1 MNIIEFHIRIMKI
14 MKFMEFH
21 KQKYKNNE
29 NHIIPYAN
37 QENNG
42 NLKILKGNYKNH
54 EIIEFNF
61 RIMKIKKII
70 EFQ

>member
-37 QENNG
+37 QENNE
-42 NLKILKGNYKNH
+42 NLKILWENYKNH
-54 EIIEFNF
+54 EII
-61 RIMKIKKII
+61 
-70 EFQ
+70 